1 MTGEIVDFPG
11 SRVDVASTQGSY
23 PVFVGPGVL
32 EGLPNLLQACTDADR
47 FVVITDDNVGPLHGE
62 SVAAACRSDGLDV
75 TYLTFPAGEASKTRR
90 SWSILTDEMLEA
102 EFGRDSCVVAI
113 GGGVTTDL
121 GGFVAATYLRGVAL
135 VQVPTSYLAMIDASV
150 GGKTGVDVHAGKN
163 LVGAF
168 HAPKAVLADTRVLST
183 LPREERAQGLVEALK
198 HGAILDEE
206 YFSLLSER
214 LPDLLDGDPDVAGA
228 AVLRSVALKSRV
240 VGQDEFEG
248 GYRQILNFGHTIGH
262 AIEAAS
268 NYTVGHGTAVAL
280 GMVAEAAIGE
290 RIGVT
295 DAGTCDRLE
304 RALRPLVPAETR
316 GVQPEEALEFLRT
329 DKKARRGRPR
339 FVLLKGI
346 GEVDR
351 GEMWSQEVSSEV
363 VHDAMNRVLDRP

>member
-1 MTGEIVDFPG
+1 
-11 SRVDVASTQGSY
+11 
-23 PVFVGPGVL
+23 
-32 EGLPNLLQACTDADR
+32 
-47 FVVITDDNVGPLHGE
+47 
-62 SVAAACRSDGLDV
+62 
-75 TYLTFPAGEASKTRR
+75 
-90 SWSILTDEMLEA
+90 
-102 EFGRDSCVVAI
+102 
-113 GGGVTTDL
+113 
-121 GGFVAATYLRGVAL
+121 
-135 VQVPTSYLAMIDASV
+135 MIDASV

-168 HAPKAVLADTRVLST
+168 HAPRAVLADTRVLST

-214 LPDLLDGDPDVAGA
+214 LPALLDGDPDAASA
-228 AVLRSVALKSRV
+228 AVLRSVELKATV
-240 VGQDEFEG
+240 VGQDEVEG

-280 GMVAEAAIGE
+280 GMMAEAAIGE
-290 RIGVT
+290 RIGIT

-304 RALRPLVPAETR
+304 RALHPLLPGQTG
-316 GVQPEEALEFLRT
+316 GVQSEEALGFLRT

-351 GEMWSQEVSSEV
+351 GEEWSQEVSSEV
-363 VHDAMNRVLDRP
+363 VSDAMNRVLDRS